1 MNQSELDNILE
12 FAKAHCLMASPFQE
26 VYDLWIKDQLDS
38 YEDFLADLYLQSA
51 NEADSPIELAV

>member
-38 YEDFLADLYLQSA
+38 YEVWKKTIYISVTTD
-51 NEADSPIELAV
+51 